1 MDEFNPYAP
10 PATRA
15 DLIHVPITP
24 CYRLYLVLNLLYA
37 GVLGIFLLV
46 LLVGGSI
53 RLAVPDMLV
62 VGIFLAPLLS
72 CWMVVA
78 NYTQAFRYWRFAQ
91 ALIAGVLLLFCLDDL
106 GRGALVGIGLFMTL
120 VNALSLITSSHF
132 FLLKQA
138 AKKPVGV
145 VQNG

>member
-1 MDEFNPYAP
+1 MDEFNPYAS
-10 PATRA
+10 PATSS
-15 DLIHVPITP
+15 DVMQVPRTSG
-24 CYRLYLVLNLLYA
+24 YRLYLVLNLLYA
-37 GVLGIFLLV
+37 GLLGVCLLV

-78 NYTQAFRYWRFAQ
+78 NYAQAFRYWRFAQ

-132 FLLKQA
+132 YLLKQA
-138 AKKPVGV
+138 AVEPAGS